1 MKKRRFDEGAGSMPD
16 GCDMKN
22 LPTLALLLSAVA
34 VSAEPANSPA
44 VLKYD
49 RLAVSYA
56 DGSGTSGTRSFGV
69 TGAALLGDRFIVGG
83 SVSTYKLKALDAA
96 GPLVTFDLGY
106 KFTLEQGDLIVT
118 TRYGQAQVSRGFG
131 ANSANSAD
139 LQADEISTGL
149 TWRQEINQSF
159 EYSLG
164 YSYVITNVIIN
175 APIGGARTRFSREI
189 FDSVGSLGFRYNVNA
204 NVDISLGFSFGSGKQ
219 TWSLSTGYNF

>member
-1 MKKRRFDEGAGSMPD
+1 MKNRQFDEEARSMPD
-16 GCDMKN
+16 GRDMKN

-34 VSAEPANSPA
+34 ASAESANSPA
-44 VLKYD
+44 GLNYD

-56 DGSGTSGTRSFGV
+56 NGSGTRSFGV

-83 SVSTYKLKALDAA
+83 SVSTYKLKDLDAA

-118 TRYGQAQVSRGFG
+118 TRYGQVQVSSGFG
-131 ANSANSAD
+131 ANSAD

-149 TWRQEINQSF
+149 TWRQAINQSF

-164 YSYVITNVIIN
+164 YSYVITNATVN
-175 APIGGARTRFSREI
+175 APIQGARTRFTREI
-189 FDSVGSLGFRYNVNA
+189 YDSVGSLGFRYNVNA
-204 NVDISLGFSFGSGKQ
+204 NVDISLGFTFGSGEQ